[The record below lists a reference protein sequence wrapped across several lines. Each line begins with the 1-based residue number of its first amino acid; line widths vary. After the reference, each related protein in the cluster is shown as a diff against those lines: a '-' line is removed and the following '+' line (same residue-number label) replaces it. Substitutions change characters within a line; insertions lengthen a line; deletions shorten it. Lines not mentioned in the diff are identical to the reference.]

1 MLSSNKNLLTQ
12 NIKMIKQEKIE
23 AAQKRIKELE
33 ILIQYWNRSNGK
45 EEKQIPKT

>member
-1 MLSSNKNLLTQ
+1 MNTR
-12 NIKMIKQEKIE
+12 EKIE
-23 AAQKRIKELE
+23 AAQKRIRELE

>member
-1 MLSSNKNLLTQ
+1 MNTR
-12 NIKMIKQEKIE
+12 EKIE

-33 ILIQYWNRSNGK
+33 ILIQDWNRSNGK